1 MKMLDIAAA
10 AGVSR
15 STVSNVMRDLP
26 SVAPEVRA
34 RVLREAER
42 LGYLYNRGAATLRMQ
57 QSHLIGLVIPDLANP
72 FIAEALRGAEEVLVP
87 RGYLVVSARTSDEVD
102 RQTQILRNLAEHR
115 VDGVML
121 LPAVKTDAGAIMK
134 ALNGLPTVLLN
145 RDVPDGGVEYVG
157 PNEASVGRLG
167 AAHLVGVHQC
177 RTVAYFGGPELASPR
192 TVRREQF
199 IDASRDMGAEVVEEW
214 SEPCEPTANAAYIAA
229 QRLMRG
235 SNLPEGI
242 HCHSDEI
249 AFGVLRAL
257 RENSVPIS
265 RCRILG
271 TDNVPNSGF
280 ASPSLTTISVDSFA
294 IGQVAAERLLR
305 QLGEA
310 PGSHMVVPPAR
321 VVERE
326 SCGCQVVVL
335 G

>member
-1 MKMLDIAAA
+1 MLDIAAA

-34 RVLREAER
+34 RVVREAER

-72 FIAEALRGAEEVLVP
+72 FIAEALRGAEDALVP
-87 RGYLVVSARTSDEVD
+87 HGYLVVSARTNDEVD

-121 LPAVKTDAGAIMK
+121 LPAVKTDGAAISK
-134 ALNGLPTVLLN
+134 ALNALPTVFLN
-145 RDVPDGGVEYVG
+145 RDVPGCGVEYVG
-157 PNEASVGRLG
+157 PDEASIGRLG

-177 RTVAYFGGPELASPR
+177 ETVAYFGGPELASPR
-192 TVRREQF
+192 AIRREQF
-199 IDASRDMGAEVVEEW
+199 IDVATAAGATVVEEW
-214 SEPCEPTANAAYIAA
+214 SVPCEPTPNAAYVAA
-229 QRLMRG
+229 QRLMKA
-235 SNLPEGI
+235 STLPTGI

-249 AFGVLRAL
+249 AYGVLRAL
-257 RENSVPIS
+257 RENFVPIS

-271 TDNVPNSGF
+271 TDNVPNSAF
-280 ASPSLTTISVDSFA
+280 ASPSLTTISVDAFA
-294 IGQVAAERLLR
+294 IGRVAAERMLR

-310 PGSHMVVPPAR
+310 PDSRMMVPPAR
-321 VVERE
+321 LVERE
-326 SCGCQVVVL
+326 SCGCRVCEP